1 MLRLANKSK
10 LRTLYHFARASK
22 PSLILLIKDFAATN
36 LIEIF
41 IDDVPYK
48 VILILTHI
56 YYLG

>member
-10 LRTLYHFARASK
+10 LRTLYHFARAN
-22 PSLILLIKDFAATN
+22 FAATN

-48 VILILTHI
+48 VEPQATIF
-56 YYLG
+56 